1 MTDHLPPLPCSPPER
16 PPGASS
22 MLLDPLL
29 GVAGAEAS
37 AIALIQAHPGLLALR
52 LGRLELPRQPGA
64 LAAAAEALRVA
75 GSPPRRGLALHR
87 PGQPPLTLV
96 LERASAG
103 RLWLHLMD
111 GARPQLDA
119 ELLRQM
125 FGLTAAELRVALLL
139 AQGLSCEDIATRL
152 HVQGNTVR
160 GHVKQLL
167 AKTHARRQAQLVGWL
182 WRSAAVMLTPPA
194 AGTLQVALAAGVS
207 VAPATA
213 HCQNG

>member
-37 AIALIQAHPGLLALR
+37 AVALIQAHPGLLALR

-75 GSPPRRGLALHR
+75 GGPPRRGLALHR

-96 LERASAG
+96 LERATAG

-182 WRSAAVMLTPPA
+182 WRSAAVMLTPPPGA
-194 AGTLQVALAAGVS
+194 ATPAPPASGVNAAEAVARC
-207 VAPATA
+207 P
-213 HCQNG
+213 NG